1 MELAEI
7 NITLNNFMHG
17 WETGDFEKMFS
28 YCQKTWQ
35 EHHTVKGLELLL
47 NSYKLKKYRIGKIK
61 KTGQYSCDVELSVV
75 FSIFRKSHKRKL
87 TPRLIRETG
96 AYKPDTNGKFGVNPV
111 SLLKGL

>member
-7 NITLNNFMHG
+7 NTTLNNFMHG

-35 EHHTVKGLELLL
+35 EHHTVEGLELLL

-61 KTGQYSCDVELSVV
+61 KTGQNSFDVELNVV
-75 FSIFRKSHKRKL
+75 FSLFGKSHKRKF
-87 TPRLIRETG
+87 TTRLIRETG
-96 AYKPDTNGKFGVNPV
+96 AYKPDKNGKFGVNPV
-111 SLLKGL
+111 SLLRGL